1 MEETFSHQSLAV
13 DLYEL
18 TMAAGYFHHNYNP
31 TVTFELFV
39 RKLPITRNYLI
50 ASGIE
55 QAVKYVA
62 SLKFSNE
69 EINYIKSLPVM
80 KDVKPDFF
88 EYLREYKFSGNVF
101 GLKEGE
107 LVFGDEPILQIQA
120 PLIEAQILETFL
132 LTTINFQTAVASK
145 ASRVVQVAQSD
156 GKFRTILEFGSRRA
170 HGPEAG
176 VLAARA
182 AYIAGCAG
190 TSNVLAGYRYG
201 IPLYGTAAHSWTLAF
216 DNELQAFR
224 KYSEVF
230 PDSSVYLID
239 TFNTL
244 KGAKRATET
253 GYKVLGVRIDSGDL
267 ETSSK
272 DVRKILDANKL
283 SDTIIVLSGDLN
295 EYKIENLV
303 KNNTPV
309 DSFGVGTQL
318 ATSEDAPS
326 LSVVY
331 KLVEVE
337 KDNRHLY
344 RAKISPGK
352 IMYPGKKQI
361 YRELRGNHF
370 VRDLIVLDGE
380 EGIPGNKLLIQYV
393 KNGEVVNSYP
403 VLNEIRDYVKEN
415 LQKLPNEF
423 LSLNKKVDYKVEFSG
438 RLKKLLSDI
447 EANN

>member
-1 MEETFSHQSLAV
+1 MEEIFPYQALDV

-31 TVTFELFV
+31 IVTFELYV
-39 RKLPITRNYLI
+39 RKLPDARNYLI
-50 ASGIE
+50 AAGIE
-55 QAVKYVA
+55 QAVKYIT
-62 SLKFSNE
+62 SLTFSSE

-80 KDVKPDFF
+80 KDVKPEFF
-88 EYLREYKFSGNVF
+88 DYLQNYKFSGDVF

-107 LVFGDEPILQIQA
+107 LVFAKEPILQIQA
-120 PLIEAQILETFL
+120 SLIEAQILETFL

-145 ASRVVQVAQSD
+145 AARVVQAAQSD

-182 AYIAGCAG
+182 AYVAGCAG

-216 DNELQAFR
+216 DNELDAFK

-230 PDSSVYLID
+230 PNSSVYLID

-244 KGAKRATET
+244 EGAKRAAET
-253 GYKVLGVRIDSGDL
+253 GYKVFGVRIDSGDL

-272 DVRKILDANKL
+272 DVRKILDTNGL
-283 SDTIIVLSGDLN
+283 SDTIIILSGDLN

-303 KNNTPV
+303 KNKTPV

-337 KDNRHLY
+337 KNNRHLY

-361 YRELRGNHF
+361 YREVRENHF
-370 VRDLIVLDGE
+370 VKDLIVLE
-380 EGIPGNKLLIQYV
+380 SEREVQGNKLLIQYV
-393 KNGEVVNSYP
+393 KNGEVVNP
-403 VLNEIRDYVKEN
+403 FPTLDGIRNFVKEN
-415 LQKLPNEF
+415 LQKLPNKF
-423 LSLNKKVDYKVEFSG
+423 LSLDKKTNYKVEFSDK
-438 RLKKLLSDI
+438 LIMLLSDI

>member
-1 MEETFSHQSLAV
+1 MEETFLHQSLAV

-145 ASRVVQVAQSD
+145 ASRVVQAAQSD

-370 VRDLIVLDGE
+370 VKDLIVLDGE
-380 EGIPGNKLLIQYV
+380 EGMPGNKLLIQYV

-403 VLNEIRDYVKEN
+403 ALNEIRDYVKEN

>member
-1 MEETFSHQSLAV
+1 MEKIFPYQALDV

-31 TVTFELFV
+31 TVTFELYV
-39 RKLPITRNYLI
+39 RKLPDTRNYLI
-50 ASGIE
+50 AAGIE
-55 QAVKYVA
+55 QAVKYIN
-62 SLKFSNE
+62 SLQFSSE
-69 EINYIKSLPVM
+69 EANYIKSLPVM
-80 KDVKPDFF
+80 KDVKPEFF
-88 EYLREYKFSGNVF
+88 EYLQNYKFSGDVF

-107 LVFGDEPILQIQA
+107 LVFAKEPILQIQA
-120 PLIEAQILETFL
+120 SLIEAQILETFL

-145 ASRVVQVAQSD
+145 ASRVVQAAQSD

-216 DNELQAFR
+216 DNELQAFK

-230 PDSSVYLID
+230 PDSSIYLID
-239 TFNTL
+239 TFDTL
-244 KGAKRATET
+244 EGAKRAVKT
-253 GYKVLGVRIDSGDL
+253 GYKVFGVRIDSGDL
-267 ETSSK
+267 ELSSK
-272 DVRKILDANKL
+272 EVRKILDSNGMK
-283 SDTIIVLSGDLN
+283 DTIIVLSGDLN
-295 EYKIENLV
+295 EYKIENLIN
-303 KNNTPV
+303 KETPV

-331 KLVEVE
+331 KLVEIE
-337 KDNRHLY
+337 KNNRHLY

-361 YRELRGNHF
+361 YREIRENHF
-370 VRDLIVLDGE
+370 VKDLIVLDE
-380 EGIPGNKLLIQYV
+380 EKEVQGNKLLIQYV
-393 KNGEVVNSYP
+393 KNGKVVNSFP
-403 VLNEIRDYVKEN
+403 TLDEIRDYVREN
-415 LQKLPNEF
+415 LQKLPDEF
-423 LSLNKKVDYKVEFSG
+423 LSLDKKVDYKVEFSDK
-438 RLKKLLSDI
+438 LKTLLSYI

>member
-1 MEETFSHQSLAV
+1 MEEIFPYQALDV

-31 TVTFELFV
+31 TVTFELYV
-39 RKLPITRNYLI
+39 RKLPDTRNYLI
-50 ASGIE
+50 AAGIE
-55 QAVKYVA
+55 QAVKYIN
-62 SLKFSNE
+62 SLRFSSE
-69 EINYIKSLPVM
+69 EVNYIKSLPVM
-80 KDVKPDFF
+80 KDVKPEFF
-88 EYLREYKFSGNVF
+88 EYLQNYKFSGDIF

-107 LVFGDEPILQIQA
+107 LVFAKEPILQIQA
-120 PLIEAQILETFL
+120 SLIEAQILETFL

-145 ASRVVQVAQSD
+145 ASRVVQAAQSD
-156 GKFRTILEFGSRRA
+156 GKDRTILEFGSRRA

-216 DNELQAFR
+216 DSELDAFK

-230 PDSSVYLID
+230 PNSSIYLID

-244 KGAKRATET
+244 EGAKRAAQT
-253 GYKVLGVRIDSGDL
+253 GYKVFGVRIDSGDL
-267 ETSSK
+267 ELSSK
-272 DVRKILDANKL
+272 EVRKILDSNGMN
-283 SDTIIVLSGDLN
+283 DTIIILSGDLN
-295 EYKIENLV
+295 EYKIENLID
-303 KNNTPV
+303 KETPV

-337 KDNRHLY
+337 KNNRHLY
-344 RAKISPGK
+344 RAKICPGK

-361 YRELRGNHF
+361 YREVKENNF
-370 VRDLIVLDGE
+370 VKDLIVLNGE
-380 EGIPGNKLLIQYV
+380 KGAQGNKLLIQYV
-393 KNGEVVNSYP
+393 KNGEVIYSFP
-403 VLNEIRDYVKEN
+403 TLDEIRHYVRKN
-415 LQKLPNEF
+415 LQKLPDRF
-423 LSLNKKVDYKVEFSG
+423 LSLDKKADYKVEFSDK
-438 RLKKLLSDI
+438 LKTLLSDI
-447 EANN
+447 ETNN

>member
-1 MEETFSHQSLAV
+1 MEETFLHQSLAV

-145 ASRVVQVAQSD
+145 ASRVVQAAQSD

-190 TSNVLAGYRYG
+190 TSNVLAGCRYE

-216 DNELQAFR
+216 DNELQAFK

-244 KGAKRATET
+244 EGAKRAAET

-272 DVRKILDANKL
+272 DVRKILDANGL

-295 EYKIENLV
+295 EHKIENLV

-337 KDNRHLY
+337 KDNRSL
-344 RAKISPGK
+344 PG
-352 IMYPGKKQI
+352 
-361 YRELRGNHF
+361 
-370 VRDLIVLDGE
+370 
-380 EGIPGNKLLIQYV
+380 
-393 KNGEVVNSYP
+393 
-403 VLNEIRDYVKEN
+403 
-415 LQKLPNEF
+415 
-423 LSLNKKVDYKVEFSG
+423 
-438 RLKKLLSDI
+438 
-447 EANN
+447 